1 MEHNCP
7 ASQSAETIVSNMSLS
22 LVKAELKREDYR
34 STKGKKPS
42 LLARL
47 IVVLKQESKPS
58 CSQNKS
64 AESTTTVP
72 RQSLS
77 VDNGSTR
84 STKDHLSSQS
94 SNHQLSDIQLLRGK
108 EMILQMVIDAVIQ
121 AILETCKS
129 SSNNVIKIGVA
140 NGPSKT

>member
-7 ASQSAETIVSNMSLS
+7 ASQSAEAIVSNMSLS

-42 LLARL
+42 LLACL

-64 AESTTTVP
+64 AG
-72 RQSLS
+72 RAGLSL
-77 VDNGSTR
+77 TC
-84 STKDHLSSQS
+84 
-94 SNHQLSDIQLLRGK
+94 
-108 EMILQMVIDAVIQ
+108 ILMARKIIGFID
-121 AILETCKS
+121 C
-129 SSNNVIKIGVA
+129 
-140 NGPSKT
+140 